1 MRVSNALQALKIF
14 TIGLLLGLP
23 GLSGASAQDV
33 TVIGTHGAWTAYS
46 YQEDSG
52 LVCYMASE
60 PTKAEG
66 NYTRRGDVF
75 ALVTHRPSEDSI
87 DVVSIVAGYPYKEN
101 SDATVRVGSSSF
113 DMFTHGERAW
123 NRDEAT
129 DKTMVQTMIRGS
141 SMTVKGTSGR
151 DTLTTDTYS
160 LSGFTAAHKD
170 ITTACGAG

>member
-1 MRVSNALQALKIF
+1 MRGTNALTALTFLMIAL
-14 TIGLLLGLP
+14 TGATA
-23 GLSGASAQDV
+23 ASAQDV

-52 LVCYMASE
+52 IVCYMASE

-75 ALVTHRPSEDSI
+75 ALVTHRPSEDSL
-87 DVVSIVAGYPYKEN
+87 DVVSIVAGYAYKEN
-101 SDATVRVGSSSF
+101 SDVTVSIGSSSF
-113 DMFTHGERAW
+113 EMFTVGERAW
-123 NRDEAT
+123 NRDEAA
-129 DKTMVQTMIRGS
+129 DKTMVQAMIRGS
-141 SMTVKGTSGR
+141 SLTVRGSSTR

-170 ITTACGAG
+170 ITTACSAG

>member
-1 MRVSNALQALKIF
+1 MRVANALQALIISVL
-14 TIGLLLGLP
+14 TLTGATA
-23 GLSGASAQDV
+23 ASAQDV
-33 TVIGTHGAWTAYS
+33 TVIGTHGVWTAYS

-52 LVCYMASE
+52 VVCYMASE

-75 ALVTHRPSEDSI
+75 ALVTHRPSEESL
-87 DVVSIVAGYPYKEN
+87 DVVSVVAGYAYKEN
-101 SDATVRVGSSSF
+101 SDVSLQIGSANY

-129 DKTMVQTMIRGS
+129 DKKMVQGMIRGS
-141 SMTVKGTSGR
+141 KLTVKGTSGR
-151 DTLTTDTYS
+151 GTLTTDTYS

-170 ITTACGAG
+170 ITTACSPG